1 VRYRLFV
8 VPAAGVAV
16 VLLGVLLFG
25 NLNGNLVYYLT
36 PGEALDQRA
45 DFPDGRRF
53 RLAGEVQV
61 GSLRE
66 TGDGVALTLSDGRRG
81 VDVVHRGAPPQLLEE
96 GIQAVV
102 EGAWQDDRFVSDVII
117 VKHEADY
124 RPPEPVAGRRAEAS
138 R

>member
-1 VRYRLFV
+1 MRSRLLAL
-8 VPAAGVAV
+8 PSAGVALV
-16 VLLGVLLFG
+16 VLGVLLFG

-36 PGEALDQRA
+36 PGEAVARRA

-53 RLAGEVQV
+53 RLAGEVAV
-61 GSLRE
+61 GSLQP
-66 TGDGVALTLSDGRRG
+66 GPDGVGFTLSDGLTA
-81 VDVVHRGAPPQLLEE
+81 VAVLHSGAPPQLFQE

-102 EGAWQDDRFVSDVII
+102 EGAWQRDHFASDTII

-124 RPPEPVAGRRAEAS
+124 RPPRPVEAA